1 MAIIN
6 YIEKHIKTFTVKSHI
21 HTYWEIIY
29 VTDGSGVI
37 KTDDKESVSYNKG
50 DTVCIPP
57 NVKHTNIS
65 TAGFKNIHFTI
76 EDWSAPFN
84 KPFCIAESDTSKD
97 FYTVLKLTYRYYHQ
111 LPPNHPV
118 NLAFTE
124 SIVSFL
130 NSMIKQSNAYNTTQV
145 IINEIIN
152 CYTDANFDLDKA
164 YELVPLSKEHVRKLF
179 IKQHGVSPTKF
190 LKQKRLALAKQ
201 LLSRKDDGY
210 LRINEIAFSCGFNDP
225 AYFCRTFKKETGVA
239 PEQYQLKLLKS
250 NKIFEDGK
258 IDK

>member
-152 CYTDANFDLDKA
+152 CYTDVNFDLDKA